1 MLDLEY
7 TKKKP
12 CCKKCKDLNK
22 SFYLDLIK
30 YLIVKNRIAQ
40 NMFKQ
45 KSICL
50 DQLLNK
56 NLFVQIRF

>member
-50 DQLLNK
+50 D
-56 NLFVQIRF
+56 